1 MWLFQSPLSPNM
13 KSQKLKAYLMMVAA
27 MVTVG
32 STIVASKFMAEM
44 PVFIA
49 AFVRFVVASPILLSL
64 VWFTGKRLP
73 MLTWR
78 EWGTLFAQAGLGSV
92 GYSVLL
98 IVGLSLTQA
107 SDASVIAGTLPAVAA
122 LLSFVVLRERLSGW
136 TMLAVV
142 LATLGVGVLSLGN
155 PVAVGDN
162 GDQRLTGNFLVLFAI
177 ACEAAFLLL
186 NKTVKTQ
193 IDPLVLA
200 ATMSVL
206 SMAFCAVPALF
217 QWIQASEPVLT
228 VRAVGAAVYYALV
241 PTVLGF
247 YLWYQG
253 ASKVSGA
260 EASLFTAVYPI
271 AGLLLS
277 AGVLGESIET
287 RHWIGVGI
295 TVLGIAVGSRAS
307 VRKSVEPDPNMAKS

>member
-1 MWLFQSPLSPNM
+1 
-13 KSQKLKAYLMMVAA
+13 MMAVA

-32 STIVASKFMAEM
+32 STIVASKLMAEM

-49 AFVRFVVASPILLSL
+49 AFVRFVVASPILVGTVWLS
-64 VWFTGKRLP
+64 GKRLP
-73 MLTWR
+73 RLKWR
-78 EWGTLFAQAGLGSV
+78 EWGTLCAQAGLGSV

-136 TMLAVV
+136 TMLAIM
-142 LATLGVGVLSLGN
+142 LATLGVWVLNQRDLA
-155 PVAVGDN
+155 AVGD
-162 GDQRLTGNFLVLFAI
+162 GGQRWTGNALVLSAI
-177 ACEAAFLLL
+177 ACEAVFLLL
-186 NKTVKTQ
+186 NKTIRTL
-193 IDPLVLA
+193 IDPLVVA

-217 QWIQASEPVLT
+217 QWTLASEPVLT

-260 EASLFTAVYPI
+260 EASLFTALYPI

-277 AGVLGESIET
+277 AGVLGEAIET
-287 RHWIGVGI
+287 RHWIGIGI
-295 TVLGIAVGSRAS
+295 TVLGIAAGSRVS
-307 VRKSVEPDPNMAKS
+307 IRKSVEPDPDMAKN

>member
-1 MWLFQSPLSPNM
+1 ML
-13 KSQKLKAYLMMVAA
+13 
-27 MVTVG
+27 TVG
-32 STIVASKFMAEM
+32 STIVASKLMAEM

-49 AFVRFVVASPILLSL
+49 AFARFVVASPILLGL

-73 MLTWR
+73 ILAWR
-78 EWGTLFAQAGLGSV
+78 EWRMLFLQAGLGSV
-92 GYSVLL
+92 GYSVLM
-98 IVGLSLTQA
+98 IMGLSMTQA

-142 LATLGVGVLSLGN
+142 LATLGVGVLSQGN
-155 PVAVGDN
+155 PVAGAAGDL
-162 GDQRLTGNFLVLFAI
+162 RWTGNFIVFFAI
-177 ACEAAFLLL
+177 MCEAAFLLL

-217 QWIQASEPVLT
+217 QWIQASASALT
-228 VRAVGAAVYYALV
+228 VREVGAAVYYALV

-277 AGVLGESIET
+277 AGVLGESIEI

-295 TVLGIAVGSRAS
+295 IVLAITVGSRAS
-307 VRKSVEPDPNMAKS
+307 VKKSVELDPDMAKS